1 MGLKKTPVEALA
13 GTHFAKG
20 EQEVATP
27 RKDYREETVQGQRE
41 STPPDDGDE
50 GCMGKGGEGGTD
62 QADVEDALHACKE
75 DTEEAEGCLAIQ
87 ASGYCF

>member
-1 MGLKKTPVEALA
+1 VKGQETPPAEALA

-27 RKDYREETVQGQRE
+27 RKDYREESVQTQRE

-50 GCMGKGGEGGTD
+50 GCERGTGKAG
-62 QADVEDALHACKE
+62 VALHACVNE
-75 DTEEAEGCLAIQ
+75 DDTEEAAEGCFAM
-87 ASGYCF
+87 APGCF

>member
-50 GCMGKGGEGGTD
+50 GCMGKGGTD